1 LAQANNAILIVDDE
15 PGVLRVATAAIST
28 LGFRVIVA
36 ENGAVAWEEWQ
47 AHRDEICLV
56 LSDVVMPEM
65 DGLALAEKI
74 LEADPE
80 AKILM
85 MSGYSD
91 AALEV
96 RARKTLPFI
105 RKPFLTGDLL
115 RKIASMTEGAMKTGP
130 AGGQGSG

>member
-1 LAQANNAILIVDDE
+1 LAQERKSILIVDDE
-15 PGVLRVATAAIST
+15 PAVLRVATAAIST
-28 LGFRVIVA
+28 VGHEAIVA
-36 ENGAVAWEEWQ
+36 GNGAAGWEEWQ
-47 AHRDEICLV
+47 AHRDEIWLV
-56 LSDVVMPEM
+56 LTDVVMPEM

-96 RARKTLPFI
+96 RARRKLPFI
-105 RKPFLTGDLL
+105 RKPFLTSDLL
-115 RKIASMTEGAMKTGP
+115 RKIESM
-130 AGGQGSG
+130 AGGGRTMPAA

>member
-1 LAQANNAILIVDDE
+1 MAHENKAILIVDDE
-15 PGVLRVATAAIST
+15 PGVLRVASAAIST
-28 LGFRVIVA
+28 VGYRAIVA
-36 ENGAVAWEEWQ
+36 ENGARGWEEWQ

-56 LSDVVMPEM
+56 LSDVMMPEM

-96 RARKTLPFI
+96 RARKRLPFI

-115 RKIASMTEGAMKTGP
+115 RKIGSM
-130 AGGQGSG
+130 AGGAQNLAQQS

>member
-1 LAQANNAILIVDDE
+1 M
-15 PGVLRVATAAIST
+15 ATAAVGT
-28 LGFRVIVA
+28 AGYRVIVA
-36 ENGAVAWEEWQ
+36 GDGTAAWEEWLT
-47 AHRDEICLV
+47 HREEICLV

-74 LEADPE
+74 LEADPA

-115 RKIASMTEGAMKTGP
+115 RKIGSMTDGARP
-130 AGGQGSG
+130 AR